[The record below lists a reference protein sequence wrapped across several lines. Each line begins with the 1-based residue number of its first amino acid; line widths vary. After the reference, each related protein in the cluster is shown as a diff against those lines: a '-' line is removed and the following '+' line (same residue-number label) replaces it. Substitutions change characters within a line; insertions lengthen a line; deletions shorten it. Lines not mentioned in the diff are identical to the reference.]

1 MAANSENSSRP
12 SLESFRLCVQSI
24 CPKFNVSSLKESQF
38 QALYSFICG
47 EEVFVNL
54 PTGSGKSL
62 IFSTRA
68 TRTHVDALSAG
79 DLRHQ
84 YGIFGGESQTSL
96 FPFRSSG
103 REWEA
108 AVFAGY
114 YHTGREKVAT
124 LFPHFCNQFCCHDAV
139 PRVFSG
145 FNMAVAVR
153 REAPGD
159 EGRDGTGWPTGW
171 GWQIFSPGPSLRCN
185 LFDSRVLLA
194 SLRGWIKNLRSTFFT
209 AMKIC
214 VTSTMLWEEHFD
226 QLLAFL

>member
-62 IFSTRA
+62 IFQLAPLVHTWMHEHILST
-68 TRTHVDALSAG
+68 G

-96 FPFRSSG
+96 FPFRSSLRDVNERRLYSQARLLG
-103 REWEA
+103 FDLGCWS
-108 AVFAGY
+108 FLGFSF
-114 YHTGREKVAT
+114 T
-124 LFPHFCNQFCCHDAV
+124 L
-139 PRVFSG
+139 
-145 FNMAVAVR
+145 M
-153 REAPGD
+153 
-159 EGRDGTGWPTGW
+159 
-171 GWQIFSPGPSLRCN
+171 GP
-185 LFDSRVLLA
+185 FI
-194 SLRGWIKNLRSTFFT
+194 GIKIWAQSHLP
-209 AMKIC
+209 
-214 VTSTMLWEEHFD
+214 VH
-226 QLLAFL
+226 

>member
-62 IFSTRA
+62 IFQLAPLVHTWMHEHILST
-68 TRTHVDALSAG
+68 G

-96 FPFRSSG
+96 FPFRSLLRDVNERRLYSQANWSTTKKEISKKHICFTHLVCPS
-103 REWEA
+103 RVSNDTSA
-108 AVFAGY
+108 NCKNNILNNKYVNC
-114 YHTGREKVAT
+114 H
-124 LFPHFCNQFCCHDAV
+124 FPKF
-139 PRVFSG
+139 
-145 FNMAVAVR
+145 R
-153 REAPGD
+153 REHP
-159 EGRDGTGWPTGW
+159 
-171 GWQIFSPGPSLRCN
+171 N
-185 LFDSRVLLA
+185 
-194 SLRGWIKNLRSTFFT
+194 
-209 AMKIC
+209 
-214 VTSTMLWEEHFD
+214 
-226 QLLAFL
+226 QL

>member
-62 IFSTRA
+62 IFQLAPLVHTWMHE
-68 TRTHVDALSAG
+68 HVSAIHWFTSSVWNFWRRIA
-79 DLRHQ
+79 DVSLPV
-84 YGIFGGESQTSL
+84 SL
-96 FPFRSSG
+96 FVAG

-114 YHTGREKVAT
+114 NFLSISLFCFYFRILLYVTSNRLTINKNSVLFLKAT
-124 LFPHFCNQFCCHDAV
+124 V
-139 PRVFSG
+139 
-145 FNMAVAVR
+145 
-153 REAPGD
+153 
-159 EGRDGTGWPTGW
+159 
-171 GWQIFSPGPSLRCN
+171 
-185 LFDSRVLLA
+185 
-194 SLRGWIKNLRSTFFT
+194 
-209 AMKIC
+209 C
-214 VTSTMLWEEHFD
+214 VTGMKH
-226 QLLAFL
+226 

>member
-62 IFSTRA
+62 IFQLAPLVHTWMHEHILST
-68 TRTHVDALSAG
+68 G

-96 FPFRSSG
+96 FPFRSSL
-103 REWEA
+103 RDVNERRLYSQA
-108 AVFAGY
+108 
-114 YHTGREKVAT
+114 
-124 LFPHFCNQFCCHDAV
+124 
-139 PRVFSG
+139 RVFVIVISLL
-145 FNMAVAVR
+145 FLDLLLLLRHLLSNILV
-153 REAPGD
+153 
-159 EGRDGTGWPTGW
+159 
-171 GWQIFSPGPSLRCN
+171 FSTQPHKHCN
-185 LFDSRVLLA
+185 IS
-194 SLRGWIKNLRSTFFT
+194 SCINKGS
-209 AMKIC
+209 
-214 VTSTMLWEEHFD
+214 
-226 QLLAFL
+226 FLMNTIYR